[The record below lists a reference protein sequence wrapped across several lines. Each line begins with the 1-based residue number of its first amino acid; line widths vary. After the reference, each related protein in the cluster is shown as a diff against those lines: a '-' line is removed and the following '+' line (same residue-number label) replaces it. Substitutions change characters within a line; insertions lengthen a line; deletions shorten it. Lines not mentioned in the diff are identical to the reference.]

1 MDPRYDWIVSFEDL
15 RRIPPFIDVRLD
27 HLNGVLLV
35 SQVSS
40 HEENLI
46 VARSAQ
52 CQFCRN
58 ANVKQR
64 QMHVSRLPIL
74 YHAQEHTSALHI
86 PIIKLPGRRMVLH
99 FGRRVVSDV

>member
-52 CQFCRN
+52 RQFCRN

-64 QMHVSRLPIL
+64 QMHVLVGCLLCITHRNIRPHWRLYL
-74 YHAQEHTSALHI
+74 
-86 PIIKLPGRRMVLH
+86 
-99 FGRRVVSDV
+99 